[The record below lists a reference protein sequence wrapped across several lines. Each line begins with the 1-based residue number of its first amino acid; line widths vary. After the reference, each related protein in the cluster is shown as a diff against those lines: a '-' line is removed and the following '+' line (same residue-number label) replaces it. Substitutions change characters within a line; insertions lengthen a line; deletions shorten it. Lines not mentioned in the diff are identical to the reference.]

1 MAASEGAT
9 ESSELIDGRFAGRLG
24 ATLYGVSGLVVLA
37 TMPLLD
43 ASLNRTRL
51 ALLAGMGVA
60 IGPAVLAL
68 PWERHGRLLAA
79 VLVAAGQL
87 HLATAEWLVPGSVE
101 HYIPLYMFSFLYV
114 GMTQPRGWSLWLA
127 PLTIFSFVVI
137 ALNGTERMVDLVITL
152 PVGIAAAEVVS
163 WLVQREHQELEQLG
177 KVLAATKQLVAAEST
192 AEATQ
197 VVGQLAKDL
206 AGSDSVAVLMTD
218 AEDPSRLYVRMRSED
233 LEPLGPVS
241 LDIANEVS
249 AIGTAI
255 RNRKTVTIEDV
266 PGSDFVARRYAE
278 AAGAGS
284 AVLVPLFDG
293 SAAVGAIAIA
303 WHNPGERLTRSAAQ
317 VVELVAAEAG
327 PILNRLRDR
336 DRINLEAETDA
347 LTGLS
352 NRRTFNR
359 ALDDSEPGDALVMVD
374 LDRFKGVNDRFGH
387 ATGDD
392 ALRTMGAC
400 LRHAARDGDCVAR
413 FGGEEFA
420 IILPKAG
427 ADGARSF
434 LGRLR
439 EHWDGTD
446 PLTTFSSGYA
456 VRGKS
461 EGPLLTLGRADRALY
476 DAKAYGRNTDVEA
489 TPAAPDQVD

>member
-1 MAASEGAT
+1 MAASRGAT
-9 ESSELIDGRFAGRLG
+9 DGGGVIDGRFAGRLG
-24 ATLYGVSGLVVLA
+24 ATLYGVSGVVVLV
-37 TMPLLD
+37 TLPLLGD
-43 ASLNRTRL
+43 ELARGRL
-51 ALLAGMGVA
+51 AALAAVGVVL
-60 IGPAVLAL
+60 GPAVLLL
-68 PWERHGRLLAA
+68 PWERHGRLYSG
-79 VLVAAGQL
+79 VLVSLGQV
-87 HLATAEWLVPGSVE
+87 HLVVAELLVPGSVE
-101 HYIPLYMFSFLYV
+101 HYLPLYVLSYLYA
-114 GMTQPRGWSLWLA
+114 GMTQPRRWSLL
-127 PLTIFSFVVI
+127 LTPVTIANFSLI
-137 ALNGTERMVDLVITL
+137 AAHGTTRLVDLFVTL
-152 PVGIAAAEVVS
+152 PVGLAAGEVVS
-163 WLVQREHQELEQLG
+163 WLVQREHQELEQVG

-192 AEATQ
+192 EEATH

-218 AEDPSRLYVRMRSED
+218 AEDPSRLAVRMRSED
-233 LEPLGPVS
+233 LERLGPVS

-255 RNRKTVTIEDV
+255 RSRKTVTIEDV
-266 PGSDFVARRYAE
+266 PASDFVSRRHAD

-293 SAAVGAIAIA
+293 PVAVGAIAIA
-303 WHNPGERLTRSAAQ
+303 WHNPGERLTGSSAQ

-336 DRINLEAETDA
+336 DRLNLEAETDA

-359 ALDDSEPGDALVMVD
+359 ALDKSEPGDALVMVD
-374 LDRFKGVNDRFGH
+374 LDRFKTVNDRFGH
-387 ATGDD
+387 ATGDE
-392 ALRTMGAC
+392 ALRRMGTC
-400 LRHAARDGDCVAR
+400 LRQAARDGDCVAR

-420 IILPKAG
+420 IILPKAS

-439 EHWDGTD
+439 EEWAGTE

-476 DAKAYGRNTDVEA
+476 DAKAFGRDTDVEA